1 MLLKKSEQKNLGDS
15 FSSCKLAHLSADSR
29 CAVNNHR
36 QLIDYRGNP
45 HWHNTALVSRQM
57 MNVGCGMA
65 GVTGGQRE
73 VMGKAVL

>member
-1 MLLKKSEQKNLGDS
+1 MQISALKRRLAMCSEQPQT
-15 FSSCKLAHLSADSR
+15 AYRLSRD
-29 CAVNNHR
+29 
-36 QLIDYRGNP
+36 P